1 MHSYVGHTI
10 KYIRQQSDHRGMGL
24 GISVCG
30 ETCQFPA
37 GWPENTLQVADRAR
51 ASRRPPAKYSGIA
64 GSMQVVA
71 RMVNSS
77 SSIPGAC
84 MAHIVGPIRA
94 TLLQNMFAE
103 SVHQIRARTQ
113 EHFPGARAC
122 RVLYLGTPRIA

>member
-37 GWPENTLQVADRAR
+37 GGSENTLQVADRAR
-51 ASRRPPAKYSGIA
+51 ASRRPPVKYPGIA

-71 RMVNSS
+71 RMVQSS

-84 MAHIVGPIRA
+84 TSRIGGHIRA
-94 TLLQNMFAE
+94 TL
-103 SVHQIRARTQ
+103 
-113 EHFPGARAC
+113 
-122 RVLYLGTPRIA
+122 

>member
-10 KYIRQQSDHRGMGL
+10 KYIRQQRDHRVMGL

-51 ASRRPPAKYSGIA
+51 ASRRPPAKYPGIA

-84 MAHIVGPIRA
+84 MALIVGPIRA

-113 EHFPGARAC
+113 ENFPGARAC